1 MAFIPSLA
9 AMTRPFVLEI
19 TESAELLENSLKQ
32 AKSGTRKKR
41 LLMLWWV
48 KTGQIPYRFELSDR
62 LSRSEA
68 TSSRWQRQ
76 YRQNG
81 LRGNTK

>member
-1 MAFIPSLA
+1 VAFIPSLA

-19 TESAELLENSLKQ
+19 TESAEFLENSLKQ
-32 AKSGTRKKR
+32 AKSGTRKER

-48 KTGQIPYRFELSDR
+48 KTGQIRYRFELSDR

-68 TSSRWQRQ
+68 TSSRWLGQ
-76 YRQNG
+76 
-81 LRGNTK
+81 